1 MEQFKFKQQHV
12 SLFKSE
18 IISALS
24 NLISANMDVGIRQT
38 LSIAYSQDPMLRGVI
53 INVIKNVLKVGSS
66 GSLVKALEDH
76 EFDPDAKY
84 SELLSL
90 MFDEP
95 FLIISG
101 LAATSDFSGVE
112 EFVSDVLELSY
123 HTGQSMKFMT
133 YLVKLEVSLT
143 GNKN

>member
-18 IISALS
+18 VISAMS

-53 INVIKNVLKVGSS
+53 INVITNVLKVGSS

-76 EFDPDAKY
+76 EFDVNAKY
-84 SELLSL
+84 SDLLPL
-90 MFDEP
+90 LFDEP
-95 FLIISG
+95 FLVISG
-101 LAATSDFSGVE
+101 LAAVTDFSGVE
-112 EFVSDVLELSY
+112 EFVSDILELSY
-123 HTGQSMKFMT
+123 HCNETMKLMS
-133 YLVKLEVSLT
+133 YLVKLEVALT
-143 GNKN
+143 GTNN